1 MVVQPEQEVVVKE
14 ALPKMKTIFV
24 FILTILG
31 LNGYAQSDI
40 DLLLKEYN
48 ERTVPYISVDE
59 LDKGK
64 DKYLILD
71 TRKKAEY
78 DVSHIPG
85 AIWVSESVNDSI
97 YAFAKAKKDT
107 PIVLYCSVGV
117 RSEDFGEQ
125 LQELGFTNVKNLYG
139 SIFSWK
145 DQDKPIVNKANKP
158 TDSVHVYSKL
168 WSKYLKKG
176 IKVTQPTIDE

>member
-1 MVVQPEQEVVVKE
+1 MVALRVLEVAVKE
-14 ALPKMKTIFV
+14 PLLKMKTVLIV
-24 FILTILG
+24 LLLILG
-31 LNGYAQSDI
+31 YTGHAQSDI

-59 LDKGK
+59 LDKEK

-85 AIWVSESVNDSI
+85 AIWVSENVNDSI

-139 SIFSWK
+139 SIFSWM
-145 DQDKPIVNKANKP
+145 DQDKPIVNKANNP